1 MSTPTRRSTRKR
13 ERTVE
18 LQPHIEAGL
27 KDLFAGN
34 EQTIR
39 DKFEGADKDNAAQLV
54 DRIKTVMGQE
64 DVTVE
69 NALSRYVPTEVLSS
83 YAVKKEKSGKGSAM
97 VLAQR
102 LLALWQK
109 ENAEASP
116 SKKTKP
122 QSVRIG

>member
-1 MSTPTRRSTRKR
+1 MS
-13 ERTVE
+13 
-18 LQPHIEAGL
+18 
-27 KDLFAGN
+27 LFHPFVYLIVAYN
-34 EQTIR
+34 
-39 DKFEGADKDNAAQLV
+39 
-54 DRIKTVMGQE
+54 MPCSQE

-122 QSVRIG
+122 QSVRIGSTSKEFGIDNKEIDRTEKPKRKRK